1 MKRLLKPFAVA
12 VAVLALLASVVAG
25 REKPSIALA
34 QPADSIDLSRL
45 ERARADAPA
54 SDPFAPKSFAPQ
66 PAPQQGAQAKPEAPP
81 LPFRYLGK
89 LIEDGKLSVFLANGE
104 ESVTAVAGQRIGD
117 YRVDKV
123 TESEVQF
130 TYLPLK
136 TKQSLP
142 L

>member
-1 MKRLLKPFAVA
+1 
-12 VAVLALLASVVAG
+12 
-25 REKPSIALA
+25 
-34 QPADSIDLSRL
+34 
-45 ERARADAPA
+45 
-54 SDPFAPKSFAPQ
+54 
-66 PAPQQGAQAKPEAPP
+66 
-81 LPFRYLGK
+81 
-89 LIEDGKLSVFLANGE
+89 VFLANGT

-123 TESEVQF
+123 TETEVQF